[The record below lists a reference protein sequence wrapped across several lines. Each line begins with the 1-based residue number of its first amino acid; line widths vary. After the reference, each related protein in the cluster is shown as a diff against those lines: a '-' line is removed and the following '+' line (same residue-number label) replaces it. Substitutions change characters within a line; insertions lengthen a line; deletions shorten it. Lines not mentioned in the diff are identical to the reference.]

1 MIPKL
6 YTTSMSG
13 NGVGCLSSIVSGVHK
28 EERNGISELE
38 VVYPTSG
45 LHYADIAL
53 GAFIKAKPGPYG
65 ENQLFKIY
73 SISKPMDGNVTVLA
87 RHISYDLAGVVVE
100 PFTTTTCVL
109 ALQGLKEHSANQNG
123 FTFWTDI
130 NSTAEFKVE
139 VPSPI
144 VSCLGG
150 SEGSVL
156 DVFGGEFEFDN
167 YTVKLHSQ
175 RGRDRGVTIRYGKN
189 LIDLTQEESCD
200 NVYTAVY
207 PFYKDTDGVITALP
221 EKFVQVSGSTG
232 TSKVL
237 AMDFTGEFLEKPTLD
252 ELREKAKTY
261 IRKNKIGEPKVSLE
275 VDFAQL
281 RDAGEY
287 SQYQLLETIC
297 LCDTVAVYYPHLG
310 VSGKAKC
317 VACEYDFV
325 NEVYNSMTLGDATSN
340 FVTTMLNQDNIT
352 LGMIN
357 QAKSDLMIAIER
369 ATSLIT
375 GNQGGYVVL
384 HSSTGDD
391 KPDEILVMDTPD
403 IHTATKVWRW
413 NMAGWGYSSTGY
425 NGPFRLAATM
435 DGAINADFITV
446 GSLSASL
453 IKTGVL
459 NASLIKTGILDGNL
473 IQAGI
478 LQDNKG
484 GKAFKFDVDK
494 GTAYINGMFQSTDNS
509 GKSSLV
515 NADGALILYRN
526 DDDGSNSMV
535 GLKMF
540 QGTAEGCNI
549 DLYDYKSGKRTVSI
563 EGGNGYGYFRV
574 LKLWMENGT
583 ERTLYCADDGNVK
596 WS

>member
-1 MIPKL
+1 MAPMVEIMIPKL

-13 NGVGCLSSIVSGVHK
+13 NGVGCLSSIISGVHK

-38 VVYPTSG
+38 IVYPVNG

-53 GAFIKAKPGPYG
+53 GALLLAKPGPYG

-73 SISKPMDGNVTVLA
+73 AISKPMDGNVTILA
-87 RHISYDLAGVVVE
+87 RHISYDLAGVTVE
-100 PFTTTTCVL
+100 PFRTESCAL

-139 VPSPI
+139 VPTSL
-144 VSCLGG
+144 VNCLGG
-150 SEGSVL
+150 SDGSVL
-156 DVFGGEFEFDN
+156 DVFGGEYEFDN

-175 RGRDRGVTIRYGKN
+175 RGMDRGVTIRYGKN
-189 LIDLTQEESCD
+189 LIDLAQEENCD

-207 PFYKDTDGVITALP
+207 PFYKNSEGVVTILP
-221 EKFVQVSGSTG
+221 EKFVKVTESSSTVRVLPLDVSS
-232 TSKVL
+232 
-237 AMDFTGEFLEKPTLD
+237 EFQEEPSLD
-252 ELREKAKTY
+252 EIREKAKTY

-287 SQYQLLETIC
+287 QNYKLLETVC

-325 NEVYNSMTLGDATSN
+325 NEVYNSMTLGDAASN
-340 FVTTMLNQDNIT
+340 LVTTLLNQDAIT
-352 LGMIN
+352 QDKIN

-369 ATSLIT
+369 ATALIT
-375 GNQGGYVVL
+375 GNRGGYVVL
-384 HSSTGDD
+384 HSSTGG
-391 KPDEILVMDTPD
+391 KMPDEILIMDKPD
-403 IHTATKVWRW
+403 IDTATKVWRW

-435 DGAINADFITV
+435 EGAINADFITV
-446 GSLSASL
+446 GTLSASL

-459 NASLIKTGILDGNL
+459 NGNL

-478 LQDNKG
+478 LQDNRG
-484 GKAFKFDVDK
+484 GVAFRFDVEK
-494 GTAYINGMFQSTDNS
+494 GIAYINGTFESTDNS
-509 GKSSLV
+509 GKSKLS
-515 NADGALILYRN
+515 NANGAITLYRLGG
-526 DDDGSNSMV
+526 DQKI
-535 GLKMF
+535 GLRMY

-549 DLYDYKSGKRTVSI
+549 DLYDYKTDKRTVSI
-563 EGGNGYGYFRV
+563 EGGNGYGYFRT
-574 LKLWMENGT
+574 LKLWTEDGG
-583 ERTLYCADDGNVK
+583 ERTLYCADDGTVR
-596 WS
+596 WV